1 MIINLIC
8 GDNIFTS
15 NDKQWDKIR
24 GIISLASHEYIIEY
38 KNNMIQNDIMPNEED
53 SDINVDSKN
62 DESKEYNYYQKTLYE
77 KSVDKEV
84 LLKTI
89 DEIMNEIQNMGY

>member
-24 GIISLASHEYIIEY
+24 RIISLASHEYIIEY
-38 KNNMIQNDIMPNEED
+38 KNNMIENDIIPNEED
-53 SDINVDSKN
+53 SNINI
-62 DESKEYNYYQKTLYE
+62 ESKIDGSKENNYYQKTLYE
-77 KSVDKEV
+77 KSR
-84 LLKTI
+84 
-89 DEIMNEIQNMGY
+89 

>member
-38 KNNMIQNDIMPNEED
+38 KNNMIQNDIMPNEEGTDNNND
-53 SDINVDSKN
+53 SNIDIKM
-62 DESKEYNYYQKTLYE
+62 DESIEYNYYQKTYSL
-77 KSVDKEV
+77 
-84 LLKTI
+84 I
-89 DEIMNEIQNMGY
+89 RQ